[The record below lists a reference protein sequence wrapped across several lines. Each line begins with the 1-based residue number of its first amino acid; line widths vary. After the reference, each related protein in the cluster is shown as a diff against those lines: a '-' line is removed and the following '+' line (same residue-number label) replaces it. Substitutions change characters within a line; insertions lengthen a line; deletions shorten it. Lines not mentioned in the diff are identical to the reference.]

1 MTVIN
6 NCFDSLIRFCCF
18 CVEVSIVKYFDI
30 ISGICIIQL
39 VIVPTIMTSKYI
51 VILVRLHEI
60 LMIFKVMP

>member
-6 NCFDSLIRFCCF
+6 NCFDNLNCF

-30 ISGICIIQL
+30 ISEICIVQL

-51 VILVRLHEI
+51 VIPVRLHEI
-60 LMIFKVMP
+60 LMIFKVML